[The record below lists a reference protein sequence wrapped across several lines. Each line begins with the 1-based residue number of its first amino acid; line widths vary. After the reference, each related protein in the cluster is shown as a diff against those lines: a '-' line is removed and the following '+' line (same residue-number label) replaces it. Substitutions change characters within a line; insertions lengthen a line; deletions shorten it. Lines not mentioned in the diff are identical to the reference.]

1 MSILRKALT
10 LLIAAFTFFTI
21 QFGYTSIQ
29 PAIADNTVVS
39 PEGVYYK
46 GTPDDDVHK
55 NLKQNKLGSDSSKNS
70 QNSYNS
76 DTKNYKNNADETE
89 FYRTKVDDGTV
100 GEIAKNGTQG
110 SGATVVSPE
119 GVYYKG
125 VPDDDVHKSLRQNNS
140 GSDTK
145 NYNTSSGNI
154 IEEIKEKIEE
164 TAETVTEKLNLNEEK
179 PRATKEFLRETE
191 QQVEKTVEP
200 VTGKKSGYYQIRD

>member
-1 MSILRKALT
+1 MSILRRTLT
-10 LLIAAFTFFTI
+10 LLIAAFTFITI

-46 GTPDDDVHK
+46 GTPDDEIHK
-55 NLKQNKLGSDSSKNS
+55 NLGQNNYGSDS
-70 QNSYNS
+70 
-76 DTKNYKNNADETE
+76 KNYKNNADDTE

-100 GEIAKNGTQG
+100 GQQAKNRTQQSGGTV
-110 SGATVVSPE
+110 TSPE

-125 VPDDDVHKSLRQNNS
+125 VPDDDVHRSLRQNNS
-140 GSDTK
+140 GSDTE

-164 TAETVTEKLNLNEEK
+164 TAETVTEKLNLREET

-191 QQVEKTVEP
+191 KQVEKTVEP
-200 VTGKKSGYYQIRD
+200 VTGTRSGYYQLP